1 MKRKYFKIAMLACT
15 IAIPILAYLDDHD
28 ILSDKSLLGYES
40 ILLFFAIVCS
50 IIIYA
55 HDK

>member
-28 ILSDKSLLGYES
+28 ILSDKSLLGYER